1 MIVKSSV
8 SEGVGDTSK
17 TGGIREHTGT
27 FFAFAPRVTM
37 VTPIPRRTLRVL
49 AESTITLW
57 SFGFECD
64 SVTFKV
70 IHHLNQGKGV
80 AKRYARTYLGESR
93 MWSKGTG
100 ISQSA

>member
-1 MIVKSSV
+1 MIVQSRV
-8 SEGVGDTSK
+8 VTVR
-17 TGGIREHTGT
+17 GGRHQHNGREHTVT
-27 FFAFAPRVTM
+27 FFAFTPR

-49 AESTITLW
+49 AESTITLR

-80 AKRYARTYLGESR
+80 AKHYARR
-93 MWSKGTG
+93 R
-100 ISQSA
+100 SAHVE